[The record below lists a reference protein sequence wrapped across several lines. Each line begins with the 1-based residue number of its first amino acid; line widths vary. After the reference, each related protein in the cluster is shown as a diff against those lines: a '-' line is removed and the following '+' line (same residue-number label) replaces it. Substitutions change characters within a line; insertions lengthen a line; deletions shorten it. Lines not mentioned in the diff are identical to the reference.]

1 MKRILTGITPSGY
14 PHLGNYIGAIKPS
27 LDLLDEKC
35 ESFLFIADLH
45 AVIKVSD
52 PNKLEEL
59 STAIAMAWL
68 ASGLDPNTTSFYR
81 QSDVPEITEL
91 AWLLSCITEKGL
103 LNRAHAY
110 KAAVDQNN
118 ESGKK
123 EMDEGISLG
132 LFSYPLLMA
141 SDILTPNATHV
152 PVGKDQQQHLEIT
165 RDIAEKFNNKYGK
178 FFNVPEAVIQNEKTV
193 LGTDGRKMSKSYN
206 NIIPLL
212 STEKELRKSVMKIVT
227 NSQEPGEKKEWKD
240 NTLFAIYSSF
250 ASVEKQENM
259 KNLFEDGIGWGD
271 AKQKV
276 FEDLNQML
284 LPIREKF
291 MELSNN
297 KKFIEEILKSGAEK
311 VRLHTVPALKEVKK
325 LVGISRL

>member
-45 AVIKVSD
+45 AVIKVSN
-52 PNKLEEL
+52 PEKLKEL
-59 STAIAMAWL
+59 SNGIAMAWL
-68 ASGLDPNTTSFYR
+68 ASGLDPEETKFYR
-81 QSDVPEITEL
+81 QSDIPEITEL

-110 KAAVDQNN
+110 KAAMDINN
-118 ESGKK
+118 ESGRKDV
-123 EMDEGISLG
+123 DEGISVG

-165 RDIAEKFNNKYGK
+165 RDIAEKFNRKYGN
-178 FFNVPEAVIQNEKTV
+178 FFNVPEAVIKEQKTV

-212 STEKELRKSVMKIVT
+212 AEEKELRKSVMKIVT
-227 NSQEPGEKKEWKD
+227 NSQEPGVKKDWKE
-240 NTLFAIYSSF
+240 NTLFSIYSSF
-250 ASVEKQENM
+250 ASKEQIEDMKQMFN
-259 KNLFEDGIGWGD
+259 DGVGWGD
-271 AKQKV
+271 AKQMV
-276 FEDLNQML
+276 FEDLNSL
-284 LPIREKF
+284 FTPIREKYL
-291 MELSNN
+291 ELNSNQ
-297 KKFIEEILKSGAEK
+297 KYIEDVLRSGADK
-311 VRLHTVPALKEVKK
+311 VRKETLPLIKEVKR
-325 LVGISRL
+325 LVGINNL

>member
-165 RDIAEKFNNKYGK
+165 RDIAEKFNSKYGK

-212 STEKELRKSVMKIVT
+212 SNEKELRKSVMKIVT

-259 KNLFEDGIGWGD
+259 KNLFEDVIGWGD

-291 MELSNN
+291 VELTNN

-311 VRLHTVPALKEVKK
+311 VRLQTVPALKEVKK

>member
-45 AVIKVSD
+45 ALIKVWD
-52 PNKLEEL
+52 PVKLDEL
-59 STAIAMAWL
+59 SKKIAMAWL
-68 ASGLDPNTTSFYR
+68 ASGLDADKTFFYR
-81 QSDVPEITEL
+81 QSDIPEITEL
-91 AWLLSCITEKGL
+91 AWILSCVTEKGL

-110 KAAVDQNN
+110 KAAIDQNK

-123 EMDEGISLG
+123 DYEEGISLG

-141 SDILTPNATHV
+141 CDILTPNATHV

-165 RDIAEKFNNKYGK
+165 RDIALKFNKRYEEV
-178 FFNVPEAVIQNEKTV
+178 FNLPEGVISSDHFVQ
-193 LGTDGRKMSKSYN
+193 GIDGRKMSKSYN

-212 STEKELRKSVMKIVT
+212 GTEEELKKSVMKIVT
-227 NSQEPGEKKEWKD
+227 NSQEPGEKKEWKE
-240 NTLFAIYSSF
+240 NTLFSIYSSF
-250 ASVEKQENM
+250 ANEVQIADLKAKFN
-259 KNLFEDGIGWGD
+259 DGIGWGD
-271 AKQKV
+271 AKLILFQ
-276 FEDLNQML
+276 DLNEIL

-291 MELSNN
+291 QDLQTRESD
-297 KKFIEEILKSGAEK
+297 IEELLQENAKK
-311 VRLHTVPALKEVKK
+311 VRKFTIPFLEKIKSV
-325 LVGISRL
+325 VGL

>member
-68 ASGLDPNTTSFYR
+68 ASGLDPDTTSFYR

-165 RDIAEKFNNKYGK
+165 RDIAEKFNSKYGK

-250 ASVEKQENM
+250 ASVEKKENM

>member
-52 PNKLEEL
+52 PEKLKEL
-59 STAIAMAWL
+59 SNGIAMAWL
-68 ASGLDPNTTSFYR
+68 ASGLDPEKTNFYR
-81 QSDVPEITEL
+81 QSDIPEITEL

-110 KAAVDQNN
+110 KAAVDTNN

-123 EMDEGISLG
+123 DSDEGISMG

-165 RDIAEKFNNKYGK
+165 RDIAEKFNRKYGD
-178 FFNVPEAVIQNEKTV
+178 FFNIPEAVIKDEKTV

-212 STEKELRKSVMKIVT
+212 AEEKELKKSIMKIVT
-227 NSQEPGEKKEWKD
+227 NSQEPGEKKDWRD
-240 NTLFAIYSSF
+240 NTLFSIYSSF
-250 ASVEKQENM
+250 TSKDQQEEMQNM
-259 KNLFEDGIGWGD
+259 FEDGIGWGD
-271 AKQKV
+271 AKQKT
-276 FEDLNQML
+276 FEELNKIL
-284 LPIREKF
+284 TPIREKYL
-291 MELSNN
+291 ELNSNQ
-297 KKFIEEILKSGAEK
+297 KHIEEILKSGAEK
-311 VRLHTVPALKEVKK
+311 VREQTLPLVKEAKR
-325 LVGISRL
+325 LVGISKL

>member
-52 PNKLEEL
+52 PDRLEEL
-59 STAIAMAWL
+59 SNAIAMAWL
-68 ASGLDPNTTSFYR
+68 ASGLDPDTTNFYR

-110 KAAVDQNN
+110 KAAMDQNN

-123 EMDEGISLG
+123 EKDEGISLG

-165 RDIAEKFNNKYGK
+165 RDIAEKFISKYGK

-212 STEKELRKSVMKIVT
+212 SNEKELRKSVMKIVT

-311 VRLHTVPALKEVKK
+311 VRLQTVPALKEVKK

>member
-59 STAIAMAWL
+59 SNAIAMAWL
-68 ASGLDPNTTSFYR
+68 ASGLDPDTTSFYR

>member
-52 PNKLEEL
+52 PKRLEEL
-59 STAIAMAWL
+59 SNAIAMAWL
-68 ASGLDPNTTSFYR
+68 ASGLDPNQTNFYR

-91 AWLLSCITEKGL
+91 AWLLSCIAEKGL

-165 RDIAEKFNNKYGK
+165 RDIAEKFNRKYGN
-178 FFNVPEAVIQNEKTV
+178 FFNVPEPVIQDEKTV

-212 STEKELRKSVMKIVT
+212 SDEKELRKSVMSIVT
-227 NSQEPGEKKEWKD
+227 NSQEPGDKKDWKD
-240 NTLFAIYSSF
+240 NTLFSIYSSF
-250 ASVEKQENM
+250 TTKEKQEEM
-259 KNLFEDGIGWGD
+259 KFLFEDGIGWGD

-276 FEDLNQML
+276 FDELNL
-284 LPIREKF
+284 LLTPIREKF
-291 MELSNN
+291 LEQSDN
-297 KKFIEEILKSGAEK
+297 KKYIEEILKSGAEK
-311 VRLHTVPALKEVKK
+311 VRAQTIPTLKEVKR
-325 LVGISRL
+325 LVGISAL

>member
-27 LDLLDEKC
+27 LDLLDENC

-52 PNKLEEL
+52 PERLNEL
-59 STAIAMAWL
+59 SNSIAMAWL
-68 ASGLDPNTTSFYR
+68 ASGLDPERTNFYR

-110 KAAVDQNN
+110 KAAIDTNN

-123 EMDEGISLG
+123 DIDEGISVG

-165 RDIAEKFNNKYGK
+165 RDIAAKFNRKYGD
-178 FFNVPEAVIQNEKTV
+178 FFNVPEAVIKDEKTV

-206 NIIPLL
+206 NIIPLFAE
-212 STEKELRKSVMKIVT
+212 EKELKKSVMKIVT
-227 NSQEPGEKKEWKD
+227 NSQEPGEKKDWND
-240 NTLFAIYSSF
+240 NILFSIYSSF
-250 ASVEKQENM
+250 ASENKQAEM
-259 KNLFEDGIGWGD
+259 KTMFDEGIGWGD

-276 FEDLNQML
+276 FEELNQTL
-284 LPIREKF
+284 KPIREKYL
-291 MELSNN
+291 ELNLN
-297 KKFIEEILKSGAEK
+297 KKQIEEVLKAGADK
-311 VRLHTVPALKEVKK
+311 VRKQTVPAITEVKK
-325 LVGISRL
+325 LVGINKL

>member
-59 STAIAMAWL
+59 SNAIAMAWL

-165 RDIAEKFNNKYGK
+165 RDIAEKFNSKYGK

-193 LGTDGRKMSKSYN
+193 LGTDGRKMSKSYS

-284 LPIREKF
+284 QPIREKF

-311 VRLHTVPALKEVKK
+311 VRLQTVPALKEVKK

>member
-165 RDIAEKFNNKYGK
+165 RDIAEKFNSKYGK

-206 NIIPLL
+206 NISPRL
-212 STEKELRKSVMKIVT
+212 SNEKELRKSVMKIVT

-259 KNLFEDGIGWGD
+259 KNLFEDGIGWGE

-291 MELSNN
+291 MEISNN

-311 VRLHTVPALKEVKK
+311 VRLQTVPALKEVKK

>member
-52 PNKLEEL
+52 PKKLEEL
-59 STAIAMAWL
+59 SNAIAMAWL
-68 ASGLDPNTTSFYR
+68 ASGLDPNKTNFYR

-91 AWLLSCITEKGL
+91 AWLLSCIAEKGL

-165 RDIAEKFNNKYGK
+165 RDIAEKFNNKYGN
-178 FFNVPEAVIQNEKTV
+178 FFNVPEAVIQDEKTV

-227 NSQEPGEKKEWKD
+227 NSQEPGEKKEWRD
-240 NTLFAIYSSF
+240 NTLFSIYSSF
-250 ASVEKQENM
+250 APEEKQKEM

-271 AKQKV
+271 AKQIV
-276 FEDLNQML
+276 FEDLNVML
-284 LPIREKF
+284 LPIRENF
-291 MELSNN
+291 NEYINN
-297 KKFIEEILKSGAEK
+297 KKYIEEILKSGAEK
-311 VRLHTVPALKEVKK
+311 VRAQTVPILKEVKK
-325 LVGISRL
+325 LVGISAL

>member
-68 ASGLDPNTTSFYR
+68 ASGLDPDTTSFYR

-165 RDIAEKFNNKYGK
+165 RDIAEKFNSKYGK
-178 FFNVPEAVIQNEKTV
+178 FFNMPEAVIQNEKTV
-193 LGTDGRKMSKSYN
+193 LGTDGRKMSKSYS

-284 LPIREKF
+284 QPIREKF

-311 VRLHTVPALKEVKK
+311 VRLQTVPALKEVKK

>member
-59 STAIAMAWL
+59 SNAIAMAWL
-68 ASGLDPNTTSFYR
+68 ASGLNPDTTSFYR

-165 RDIAEKFNNKYGK
+165 RDIAEKFNSKYGK
-178 FFNVPEAVIQNEKTV
+178 FFNVPESVIQN
-193 LGTDGRKMSKSYN
+193 
-206 NIIPLL
+206 
-212 STEKELRKSVMKIVT
+212 
-227 NSQEPGEKKEWKD
+227 
-240 NTLFAIYSSF
+240 
-250 ASVEKQENM
+250 
-259 KNLFEDGIGWGD
+259 
-271 AKQKV
+271 
-276 FEDLNQML
+276 
-284 LPIREKF
+284 
-291 MELSNN
+291 
-297 KKFIEEILKSGAEK
+297 
-311 VRLHTVPALKEVKK
+311 
-325 LVGISRL
+325 

>member
-45 AVIKVSD
+45 AVIKVSN
-52 PNKLEEL
+52 PEKLKEL
-59 STAIAMAWL
+59 SNGIAMAWL
-68 ASGLDPNTTSFYR
+68 ASGLDPEETNFYR
-81 QSDVPEITEL
+81 QSDIPEITEL

-110 KAAVDQNN
+110 KAAMDINN

-123 EMDEGISLG
+123 DVDEGISVG

-165 RDIAEKFNNKYGK
+165 RDIAEKFNRKYGN
-178 FFNVPEAVIQNEKTV
+178 FFNVPEAVIKEQKTV

-212 STEKELRKSVMKIVT
+212 AEEKELRKSVMKIVT
-227 NSQEPGEKKEWKD
+227 NSQEPGEKKDWKE
-240 NTLFAIYSSF
+240 NTLFSIYSSF
-250 ASVEKQENM
+250 ASKEQIEDMKQMFN
-259 KNLFEDGIGWGD
+259 DGVGWGD
-271 AKQKV
+271 AKQMV
-276 FEDLNQML
+276 FEDLNSL
-284 LPIREKF
+284 FTPIREKYL
-291 MELSNN
+291 ELNSNQ
-297 KKFIEEILKSGAEK
+297 KYIEDVLRSGADK
-311 VRLHTVPALKEVKK
+311 VRKETLPLIKEVKR
-325 LVGISRL
+325 LVGINNL

>member
-59 STAIAMAWL
+59 SNAIAMAWL

-165 RDIAEKFNNKYGK
+165 RDIAEKFNRKYGK

-193 LGTDGRKMSKSYN
+193 LGTDGRKMSKSYS

>member
-27 LDLLDEKC
+27 LDLLDKKC

-45 AVIKVSD
+45 AVIKVSE
-52 PNKLEEL
+52 PTKLEEL
-59 STAIAMAWL
+59 SNAIAMAWL
-68 ASGLDPNTTSFYR
+68 ASGLNPNTTSFYR

-118 ESGKK
+118 ERGKK

-165 RDIAEKFNNKYGK
+165 RDIAEKFNNRYGK

-276 FEDLNQML
+276 FEDLNLML
-284 LPIREKF
+284 IPIREKF
-291 MELSNN
+291 MDLSNN
-297 KKFIEEILKSGAEK
+297 KKFIEEILKSGAKK
-311 VRLHTVPALKEVKK
+311 VRSHTVPALKEVKK

>member
-45 AVIKVSD
+45 AVIKVSN
-52 PNKLEEL
+52 PEILKEL
-59 STAIAMAWL
+59 SNGIAMAWL
-68 ASGLDPNTTSFYR
+68 ASGLDPEETNFYR
-81 QSDVPEITEL
+81 QSDIPEITEL

-110 KAAVDQNN
+110 KAAIDINN

-123 EMDEGISLG
+123 DVDEGISVG

-165 RDIAEKFNNKYGK
+165 RDIAEKFNRKYGN
-178 FFNVPEAVIQNEKTV
+178 FFNVPEAVIKEQKTV

-212 STEKELRKSVMKIVT
+212 AEEKELRKSVMKIVT
-227 NSQEPGEKKEWKD
+227 NSQEPGEKKDWKE
-240 NTLFAIYSSF
+240 NTLFSIYSSF
-250 ASVEKQENM
+250 ASEEQIEDMKQMFN
-259 KNLFEDGIGWGD
+259 DGIGWGD
-271 AKQKV
+271 AKQIV
-276 FEDLNQML
+276 FEDLNTL
-284 LPIREKF
+284 FTPIREKYL
-291 MELSNN
+291 ELNSNQ
-297 KKFIEEILKSGAEK
+297 KYIEDVLRSGSDK
-311 VRLHTVPALKEVKK
+311 VRKETLPLIKEVKR
-325 LVGISRL
+325 LVGINNL

>member
-52 PNKLEEL
+52 PKKLEEL
-59 STAIAMAWL
+59 SNAIAMAWL
-68 ASGLDPNTTSFYR
+68 ASGLDPNKTNFYR

-91 AWLLSCITEKGL
+91 AWLLSCIAEKGL

-110 KAAVDQNN
+110 KAAVDQNS

-165 RDIAEKFNNKYGK
+165 RDIAEKFNNKYGN
-178 FFNVPEAVIQNEKTV
+178 FFNVPEAVIQDEKTV
-193 LGTDGRKMSKSYN
+193 FGTDGRKMSKSYN

-212 STEKELRKSVMKIVT
+212 STEKELRKSVMKIIT

-240 NTLFAIYSSF
+240 NTLFSIYSSF
-250 ASVEKQENM
+250 ATEEKQKEM

-271 AKQKV
+271 AKQIV
-276 FEDLNQML
+276 FEDLNVML
-284 LPIREKF
+284 LPIRENF
-291 MELSNN
+291 NEYSDN
-297 KKFIEEILKSGAEK
+297 KKHIEEILKSGAEK
-311 VRLHTVPALKEVKK
+311 VRAHTVPILKEVKK
-325 LVGISRL
+325 LVGISAL

>member
-212 STEKELRKSVMKIVT
+212 SNEKELRKSVMKIVT

-311 VRLHTVPALKEVKK
+311 VRLQTVPALKEVKK

>member
-27 LDLLDEKC
+27 LDLLDENC

-52 PNKLEEL
+52 PERLNEL
-59 STAIAMAWL
+59 SNSIAMAWL
-68 ASGLDPNTTSFYR
+68 ASGLDPERTNFYR

-110 KAAVDQNN
+110 KAAIDTNN

-123 EMDEGISLG
+123 DIDEGISVG

-141 SDILTPNATHV
+141 SDILTLNATHV

-165 RDIAEKFNNKYGK
+165 RDIAAKFNRKYGD
-178 FFNVPEAVIQNEKTV
+178 FFNVPEAVIKDEKTV

-212 STEKELRKSVMKIVT
+212 AEEKELKKSVMKIVT
-227 NSQEPGEKKEWKD
+227 NSQEPGEKKDWND
-240 NTLFAIYSSF
+240 NILFSIYSSF
-250 ASVEKQENM
+250 ASENKQAEM
-259 KNLFEDGIGWGD
+259 KTMFDEGIGWGD

-276 FEDLNQML
+276 FEELNQTL
-284 LPIREKF
+284 KPIREKYL
-291 MELSNN
+291 ELNLN
-297 KKFIEEILKSGAEK
+297 KKQIEEVLKAGADK
-311 VRLHTVPALKEVKK
+311 VRKQTVPAITEVKK
-325 LVGISRL
+325 LVGINKL

>member
-52 PNKLEEL
+52 PKKLEEL
-59 STAIAMAWL
+59 SNAIAMAWL
-68 ASGLDPNTTSFYR
+68 ASGLDPNKTNFYR

-91 AWLLSCITEKGL
+91 AWLLSCIAEKGL

-132 LFSYPLLMA
+132 LFLYPVLMA

-165 RDIAEKFNNKYGK
+165 RYIAEKFNNKYGN
-178 FFNVPEAVIQNEKTV
+178 FFNVPEAVIQDEKTV

-227 NSQEPGEKKEWKD
+227 NSQEPGEKKEWRD
-240 NTLFAIYSSF
+240 NTLFSIYSSF
-250 ASVEKQENM
+250 ATEEKQKEM

-271 AKQKV
+271 AKQIV
-276 FEDLNQML
+276 FEDLNVML
-284 LPIREKF
+284 LPIRENF
-291 MELSNN
+291 NEYINN
-297 KKFIEEILKSGAEK
+297 KKYIEEILKSGDEK
-311 VRLHTVPALKEVKK
+311 VRAQTVPILKEVKK
-325 LVGISRL
+325 LVGINAL

>member
-52 PNKLEEL
+52 PDKLEEL
-59 STAIAMAWL
+59 SNAIAMGWL
-68 ASGLDPNTTSFYR
+68 ASGLDPHTTSFYR

-123 EMDEGISLG
+123 EKDEGISLG

-165 RDIAEKFNNKYGK
+165 RDIAEKFNSKYGK

-271 AKQKV
+271 AKQRV

>member
-27 LDLLDEKC
+27 LDLLDENC
-35 ESFLFIADLH
+35 ESFLFVADLH

-52 PNKLEEL
+52 PERLNEL
-59 STAIAMAWL
+59 SNSIAMAWL
-68 ASGLDPNTTSFYR
+68 ASGLDPERTNFYR

-110 KAAVDQNN
+110 KAAIDTNN

-123 EMDEGISLG
+123 DIDEGISVG

-165 RDIAEKFNNKYGK
+165 RDIAAKFNRKYGD
-178 FFNVPEAVIQNEKTV
+178 FFNVPEAVIKDEKTV

-212 STEKELRKSVMKIVT
+212 AEEKELRKSVMKIVT
-227 NSQEPGEKKEWKD
+227 NSQEPGEKKDWND
-240 NTLFAIYSSF
+240 NILFSIYSSF
-250 ASVEKQENM
+250 TSENKQIEM
-259 KNLFEDGIGWGD
+259 KTMFDEGIGWGD

-276 FEDLNQML
+276 FEELNQTL
-284 LPIREKF
+284 KPIREKYL
-291 MELSNN
+291 ELNSN
-297 KKFIEEILKSGAEK
+297 KKHIEEVLKAGADK
-311 VRLHTVPALKEVKK
+311 VRKQTLPAITEVKK
-325 LVGISRL
+325 LVGINKL

>member
-91 AWLLSCITEKGL
+91 TWLLSCITEKGL

-165 RDIAEKFNNKYGK
+165 RDIAEKFNSKYGK

-212 STEKELRKSVMKIVT
+212 SNEKELRKSVMKIVT

-311 VRLHTVPALKEVKK
+311 VRLQTVPALKEVKK

>member
-52 PNKLEEL
+52 PERLSEL
-59 STAIAMAWL
+59 SNSIAMAWL
-68 ASGLDPNTTSFYR
+68 ASGLDPEMTNFYR
-81 QSDVPEITEL
+81 QSDIPEITEL

-110 KAAVDQNN
+110 KAAIDVNN

-123 EMDEGISLG
+123 DIDEGISLG

-165 RDIAEKFNNKYGK
+165 RDIAEKFNRKYGD
-178 FFNVPEAVIQNEKTV
+178 FFNVPEAVIKDEKTV

-212 STEKELRKSVMKIVT
+212 ADEKDLRKSVMKIVT
-227 NSQEPGEKKEWKD
+227 NSQEPGEKKDWKD
-240 NTLFAIYSSF
+240 NTLFSIYCSF
-250 ASVEKQENM
+250 ASEDNQKEM
-259 KNLFEDGIGWGD
+259 KDMFNDGIGWGD
-271 AKQKV
+271 AKHKV
-276 FEDLNQML
+276 FEELNQIL
-284 LPIREKF
+284 SPIREKYL
-291 MELSNN
+291 ELNSNRTH
-297 KKFIEEILKSGAEK
+297 IDEILKAGADN
-311 VRLHTVPALKEVKK
+311 VRKQTLPAIKEVKR
-325 LVGISRL
+325 LVGINKL

>member
-27 LDLLDEKC
+27 LDLLDGKC

-52 PNKLEEL
+52 PKKLEEL
-59 STAIAMAWL
+59 SNAIAMAWL
-68 ASGLDPNTTSFYR
+68 ASGLDPNKTNFYR

-91 AWLLSCITEKGL
+91 AWLLSCIAEKGL

-165 RDIAEKFNNKYGK
+165 RDIAEKFNNKYGN
-178 FFNVPEAVIQNEKTV
+178 FFNVPEAVIQDEKTV

-227 NSQEPGEKKEWKD
+227 NSQEPGEKKEWRD
-240 NTLFAIYSSF
+240 NTLFSIYSSF
-250 ASVEKQENM
+250 AAEEKQKEM

-271 AKQKV
+271 AKQIV
-276 FEDLNQML
+276 FEDLNVML
-284 LPIREKF
+284 LPIRENF
-291 MELSNN
+291 NEYSNN
-297 KKFIEEILKSGAEK
+297 KKYIEEILKSGAEK
-311 VRLHTVPALKEVKK
+311 VRAQTVPILKEVKK
-325 LVGISRL
+325 LVGISAL

>member
-91 AWLLSCITEKGL
+91 TWLLSCITEKGL

-165 RDIAEKFNNKYGK
+165 RDIAEKFNSKYGK

-212 STEKELRKSVMKIVT
+212 SNEKELRKSIMKIVT

-284 LPIREKF
+284 QPIREKF

-311 VRLHTVPALKEVKK
+311 VRLQTVPALKEVKK

>member
-27 LDLLDEKC
+27 LELLDEKC

-45 AVIKVSD
+45 ALIKVSD
-52 PNKLEEL
+52 PRKLEEL
-59 STAIAMAWL
+59 SSAIAMAWL
-68 ASGLDPNTTSFYR
+68 ASGLDPNKTNFYR

-91 AWLLSCITEKGL
+91 AWLLSCISEKGL

-123 EMDEGISLG
+123 EMDEGISVG

-178 FFNVPEAVIQNEKTV
+178 FFNLPEAVIQNEKTI

-227 NSQEPGEKKEWKD
+227 NSQEPGEKKDWKD

-250 ASVEKQENM
+250 ASVERQEDM

-291 MELSNN
+291 LELSNN
-297 KKFIEEILKSGAEK
+297 KKFIEEILKSGAER
-311 VRLHTVPALKEVKK
+311 VRSHTAPALKEVKK
-325 LVGISRL
+325 LVGISGL

>member
-27 LDLLDEKC
+27 LDLLDENC

-52 PNKLEEL
+52 PERLNEL
-59 STAIAMAWL
+59 SNSIAMAWL
-68 ASGLDPNTTSFYR
+68 ASGLDPERTNFYR

-110 KAAVDQNN
+110 KAAIDTNN

-123 EMDEGISLG
+123 DIDEGISVG

-165 RDIAEKFNNKYGK
+165 RDIAAKFNRKYGD
-178 FFNVPEAVIQNEKTV
+178 FFNVPEAVIKDEKTV

-212 STEKELRKSVMKIVT
+212 AEEKELKKSVMKIVT
-227 NSQEPGEKKEWKD
+227 NSQEPGEKKDWND
-240 NTLFAIYSSF
+240 NILFSIYSSF
-250 ASVEKQENM
+250 TSENKQIEM
-259 KNLFEDGIGWGD
+259 KTMFDEGIGWGD

-276 FEDLNQML
+276 FEELNQTL
-284 LPIREKF
+284 KPIREKYL
-291 MELSNN
+291 ELNSN
-297 KKFIEEILKSGAEK
+297 KKHIEEVLKAGADK
-311 VRLHTVPALKEVKK
+311 VRKQTLPAITEVKK
-325 LVGISRL
+325 LVGINKL

>member
-45 AVIKVSD
+45 ALIKVWD
-52 PNKLEEL
+52 PVKLDEL
-59 STAIAMAWL
+59 SKKIAMAWL
-68 ASGLDPNTTSFYR
+68 ASGLDADKTFFYR
-81 QSDVPEITEL
+81 QSDIPEITEL
-91 AWLLSCITEKGL
+91 AWILSCVTEKGL

-110 KAAVDQNN
+110 KAAVDQNK

-123 EMDEGISLG
+123 DYEEGISLG

-141 SDILTPNATHV
+141 CDILTPNATHV

-165 RDIAEKFNNKYGK
+165 RDIALKFNKRYEEV
-178 FFNVPEAVIQNEKTV
+178 FNLPEGVISSDHFVQ
-193 LGTDGRKMSKSYN
+193 GIDGRKMSKSYN

-212 STEKELRKSVMKIVT
+212 GTEEELKKSVMKIVT
-227 NSQEPGEKKEWKD
+227 NSQEPGEKKEWKE
-240 NTLFAIYSSF
+240 NTLFSIYSSF
-250 ASVEKQENM
+250 ANEVQIADLKAKFN
-259 KNLFEDGIGWGD
+259 DGIGWGD
-271 AKQKV
+271 AKLILFQ
-276 FEDLNQML
+276 DLNEVL

-291 MELSNN
+291 QDLQTRESN
-297 KKFIEEILKSGAEK
+297 IEELLQENAKK
-311 VRLHTVPALKEVKK
+311 VRKFTIPFLEKIKSV
-325 LVGISRL
+325 VGL

>member
-45 AVIKVSD
+45 AVIKVSN
-52 PNKLEEL
+52 PEKLKEL
-59 STAIAMAWL
+59 SNGIAMAWL
-68 ASGLDPNTTSFYR
+68 ASGLDPEETNFYR
-81 QSDVPEITEL
+81 QSDIPEITEL

-110 KAAVDQNN
+110 KAAMDINN

-123 EMDEGISLG
+123 DVDEGISVG

-165 RDIAEKFNNKYGK
+165 RDIAEKFNRKYGN
-178 FFNVPEAVIQNEKTV
+178 FFNVPEAVIKEQKTV

-212 STEKELRKSVMKIVT
+212 AEEKELRKSVMKIVT
-227 NSQEPGEKKEWKD
+227 NSQEPGEKKDWKE
-240 NTLFAIYSSF
+240 NTLFSIYSSF
-250 ASVEKQENM
+250 ASKEQIEDMKQMFN
-259 KNLFEDGIGWGD
+259 DDVGWGD
-271 AKQKV
+271 AKQMV
-276 FEDLNQML
+276 FEDLNSL
-284 LPIREKF
+284 YTPIREKYL
-291 MELSNN
+291 ELNSNQ
-297 KKFIEEILKSGAEK
+297 KYIEDVLRSGADK
-311 VRLHTVPALKEVKK
+311 VRKETLPLIKEVKR
-325 LVGISRL
+325 LVGINNL

>member
-35 ESFLFIADLH
+35 ESYLFIADLH

-165 RDIAEKFNNKYGK
+165 RDIAEKFNSKYGK

-212 STEKELRKSVMKIVT
+212 SNEKELRKSVMKIVT

-311 VRLHTVPALKEVKK
+311 VRLQTVPALKEVKK